1 MLRRLFIQKK
11 LVGLLFK
18 NISIAFENKYSI
30 LICFDKI
37 RVLVVPV
44 FFFSKAPCYEYNIFF
59 QIIFEN
65 NMIHDIIKN
74 YLFSDMKSE
83 KLKIDIVFRMSFRSS
98 K

>member
-18 NISIAFENKYSI
+18 NISITFENKYSI

-44 FFFSKAPCYEYNIFF
+44 FFFSKVPCYEYNIFF
-59 QIIFEN
+59 QIILEN